1 MDGRE
6 NKKFFKMMSSGQD
19 IVFTVSDHNSGVLA
33 VVPHRNGPINIQAEI
48 EKEVKD
54 PYLLV

>member
-1 MDGRE
+1 
-6 NKKFFKMMSSGQD
+6 MMSSGQD
-19 IVFTVSDHNSGVLA
+19 IVFTVLDHNIGMPA